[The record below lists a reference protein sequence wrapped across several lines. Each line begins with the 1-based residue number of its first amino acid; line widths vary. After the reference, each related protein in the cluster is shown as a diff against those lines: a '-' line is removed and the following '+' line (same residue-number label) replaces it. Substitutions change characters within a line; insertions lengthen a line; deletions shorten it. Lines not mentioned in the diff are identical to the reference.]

1 MYPYGNQQYG
11 TGYPQAT
18 GYNNW
23 PSQQQQYMQ
32 PSLQT
37 QPTGFGFQSQATGWN
52 QQPQQCNSQFQP
64 QQNWQFQQPQQQPQ
78 QQSQQQ
84 PQQQPQQQAYQR
96 QDFQAGYQ
104 GGLQPMAAQATG
116 YQPSLAT
123 QQTGFQP
130 LTATQTGFQP
140 RTSFGGN
147 QPIQNSWQSQTG
159 VSGLQPQQTGFT
171 SSLVT
176 SSENENKDIKI
187 PNIRLSF
194 ITAKEQ
200 ERFEHVFRVNVPRGE
215 NSIDGQT
222 AKKIMMQ
229 SGLSATKL
237 ADIWA
242 LADTTRSGR
251 LLFPEFALALH
262 LCNIASKGEQVP
274 YELPL
279 KIKNEVSSFV
289 DAINFSVNDSAPQ
302 QSFNQ
307 MLFSQPTGVQS
318 FPQTSFQSQPLQPQA
333 TGLRPQQTGFGVQTG
348 IQPQQTQG
356 MFGLQPQ
363 RTGFT
368 QQQTGLQ
375 PQRTGLNLQ
384 PQQTGFNLQSQQTGF
399 GLQPQQTGA
408 PLQAQ
413 KTGTFIPLTAQQ
425 TSGLV
430 PVGSQNTAGLQPQTT
445 GVMPQ
450 RTGGFAPQQTGL
462 LSQATGFN
470 SQQPGLMPQPTGL
483 TAMPT
488 GKPGQW
494 GFVSAPTGGLPGLDM
509 MQSHFMPNASSQ
521 THHLTNAMG
530 GNAASNVTWA
540 ITKQEKLIYD
550 NIFKKW
556 DTDRKGYVEGSTA
569 ITVFGKSGLNR
580 QELEK
585 IWTLADSGNR
595 GKLNKDEFA
604 VAMHLIYRRLNGFD
618 IPDVLPP
625 ELVPPSSKLLLESMN
640 QIKGKLMEDSIS
652 SRPKPISSSST
663 FDGTRYKNDDDAIG
677 YVSNA
682 RHRSSKKK
690 SDEKTDNQLTIEEL
704 RKKVHEK
711 KILLDAIDAADEDI
725 ANDYGRQKTVNEIDM
740 LKVKIRAAQ
749 DKLNAAGLDA
759 GSSIQEKQKLSKE
772 LNRLT
777 DRVPKLV
784 SELSSID
791 EKIKNAKIEI
801 ARLKIHKENPSG
813 IQIKGTGR
821 NGEVTEADK
830 RIAKQKAMLQAKM
843 AALTGK
849 PAPNLDQFEA
859 NEARLSQD
867 IDRITNETQQQQS
880 MVKDIAG
887 SINQLVN
894 DISSS
899 LHLTNS
905 AQVGY
910 SKWELGNDI
919 QSSDVKTFIRELN
932 ASKPS
937 PKPKDSQQPAVHAPS
952 VAPVTHESVSRSST
966 PSQSPDSLE
975 SRAQQFK
982 EQARRKMEEKL
993 AKLGIKGSLR
1003 RSGESVQDSGSE
1015 TSAASV
1021 PPQAPVEP
1029 KQEAPAEPAKPS
1041 VPKQAPA
1048 PPAPRQVSN
1057 SHPAKEEDSSDDD
1070 DAEEEELKRLIAE
1083 KKAMEAKERER
1094 KLKKKQ
1100 DREARLAKLRAEME
1114 ELKKKEARGESSD
1127 EDELEDSQANREAV
1141 PPPSAGEPAKAPE
1154 PVSAASVTSAHSN
1167 NPFAKMAA
1175 PVEES
1180 EPKPKSNNP
1189 FFKPQLT
1196 SESSYDADRL
1206 KAQREAQ
1213 RGKSLSD
1220 DGWSDSDKEDEDEDE
1235 MPAASKQAELASMLF
1250 GGGVKSSS
1258 STVNEHS
1265 APQTEQHK
1273 PVEQTEAE
1281 RPAEHNY
1288 SPAMAETD
1296 TETVPS
1302 VPAALPVDKPLV
1314 EEIPPVPAAPPIPQ
1328 APVSSPESDS
1338 SEDDSFEEAPAAPDS
1353 SDDSEAI
1360 KAPPVPSAPAPPA
1373 PPASVD
1379 APPMP
1384 ASVAPPPPPAPAPP
1398 APPAPALA
1406 NGAANGV
1413 VTETAPISAL
1423 LGEITLGK
1431 QLRKVDDS
1439 QKHIVEGGTV
1449 GKVLD

>member
-11 TGYPQAT
+11 SGYPQAT

-23 PSQQQQYMQ
+23 SSQQQPTGAPQQQQQQQYMQ

-52 QQPQQCNSQFQP
+52 QQPQWNSQFQP
-64 QQNWQFQQPQQQPQ
+64 QQQQQTQQSWQFQQPQQPQ
-78 QQSQQQ
+78 QQAQQQ
-84 PQQQPQQQAYQR
+84 PQQQSYQR
-96 QDFQAGYQ
+96 QDFQPGFQ
-104 GGLQPMAAQATG
+104 GRLQPMATQATG

-140 RTSFGGN
+140 QTSFGGS
-147 QPIQNSWQSQTG
+147 QQIQNNWQSQTG
-159 VSGLQPQQTGFT
+159 ASALQPQQTGFT

-200 ERFEHVFRVNVPRGE
+200 ERFEHVFRVNVPKGE

-262 LCNIASKGEQVP
+262 LCNIAAKGEQVP

-289 DAINFSVNDSAPQ
+289 DAINFSVNDAAPQ

-318 FPQTSFQSQPLQPQA
+318 FPQTSFQSQPLQSQA
-333 TGLRPQQTGFGVQTG
+333 TGLRPQQTGFGVQAG

-356 MFGLQPQ
+356 TFGLQPQ

-375 PQRTGLNLQ
+375 PQRTGFNLQ
-384 PQQTGFNLQSQQTGF
+384 PQQTGFNLQPQHTGF
-399 GLQPQQTGA
+399 GMQPQQTGA

-430 PVGSQNTAGLQPQTT
+430 PVGPQSTGGLLQ
-445 GVMPQ
+445 Q
-450 RTGGFAPQQTGL
+450 RTGGFAPSQTGL
-462 LSQATGFN
+462 LPQTTGIN
-470 SQQPGLMPQPTGL
+470 PQPTGLMPQPTGL

-521 THHLTNAMG
+521 TQHLTNAMG

-618 IPDVLPP
+618 IPEVLPP

-652 SRPKPISSSST
+652 SRPKPISSSGT
-663 FDGTRYKNDDDAIG
+663 FDGTRYKNNDDAIG

-690 SDEKTDNQLTIEEL
+690 PDEKTDNQLTIEDL

-711 KILLDAIDAADEDI
+711 KILLDAIDAADEDV
-725 ANDYGRQKTVNEIDM
+725 ANDYGKQKTVNEINM

-749 DKLNAAGLDA
+749 DKLNAAGQDA
-759 GSSIQEKQKLSKE
+759 GSAIQEKQRLSKE
-772 LNRLT
+772 LTRLT

-784 SELSSID
+784 SELGSID
-791 EKIKNAKIEI
+791 EQIKNAKIEI
-801 ARLKIHKENPSG
+801 ARLKIHKESPSG

-830 RIAKQKAMLQAKM
+830 RIAKQKAALQAKM

-867 IDRITNETQQQQS
+867 IDRISNETQQQQT
-880 MVKDIAG
+880 MIKDIAG
-887 SINQLVN
+887 SINELVN
-894 DISSS
+894 DISGS
-899 LHLTNS
+899 LRLTNS

-919 QSSDVKTFIRELN
+919 QSSDVKAFISELN
-932 ASKPS
+932 ASKPA
-937 PKPKDSQQPAVHAPS
+937 PKPKEPQQPAMHTPS
-952 VAPVTHESVSRSST
+952 VAPAMQESVSRSSS
-966 PSQSPDSLE
+966 PSQSADSLE
-975 SRAQQFK
+975 ARAQQFK

-993 AKLGIKGSLR
+993 AKLGIKGSMK
-1003 RSGESVQDSGSE
+1003 RSD
-1015 TSAASV
+1015 ASV
-1021 PPQAPVEP
+1021 PDSASAAPAPVET
-1029 KQEAPAEPAKPS
+1029 KQETPAESAKPS
-1041 VPKQAPA
+1041 APKQAPA

-1057 SHPAKEEDSSDDD
+1057 SHPAKEDDSSDDD
-1070 DAEEEELKRLIAE
+1070 DAEEQELKRLIAE

-1114 ELKKKEARGESSD
+1114 ELKKKEAHSESSD
-1127 EDELEDSQANREAV
+1127 EDELADSQAGQKDV
-1141 PPPSAGEPAKAPE
+1141 PQPAAAEPSKAPE
-1154 PVSAASVTSAHSN
+1154 PVSAASVSSAHSN
-1167 NPFAKMAA
+1167 NPFSKMTA
-1175 PVEES
+1175 PVE

-1258 STVNEHS
+1258 STVNEYS
-1265 APQTEQHK
+1265 TPQPEQQK
-1273 PVEQTEAE
+1273 PDEQTADTQSS
-1281 RPAEHNY
+1281 
-1288 SPAMAETD
+1288 SPTTAETVK
-1296 TETVPS
+1296 ETVPP
-1302 VPAALPVDKPLV
+1302 VPAAPPVEKPIAA
-1314 EEIPPVPAAPPIPQ
+1314 EMPPVPAAPPIPAAPPAPP
-1328 APVSSPESDS
+1328 APVSSAESDS
-1338 SEDDSFEEAPAAPDS
+1338 SENDSFEEAPAAPDS
-1353 SDDSEAI
+1353 PDGSLAME
-1360 KAPPVPSAPAPPA
+1360 APPVPSAPAPPA
-1373 PPASVD
+1373 PVE
-1379 APPMP
+1379 APPIP
-1384 ASVAPPPPPAPAPP
+1384 AAIPPPPPPAPAPP
-1398 APPAPALA
+1398 APPAPAPANGTA
-1406 NGAANGV
+1406 NGAVSG
-1413 VTETAPISAL
+1413 TAPISAL